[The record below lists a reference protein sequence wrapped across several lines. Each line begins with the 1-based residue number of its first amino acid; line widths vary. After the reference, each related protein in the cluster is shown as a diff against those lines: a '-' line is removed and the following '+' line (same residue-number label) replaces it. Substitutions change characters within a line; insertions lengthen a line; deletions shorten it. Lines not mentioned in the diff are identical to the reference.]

1 MEITTGIPNDVNDKN
16 PEEKKSKFLV
26 SFRSTS
32 QILKLKHVIAS
43 VKVEIRQTI
52 VRFIDRKHVKKAL
65 IDRKGLLNIN
75 QPSLGLSSSDY
86 IFMNENLTPVN
97 NKVAFHCRK
106 LKRNG
111 SIDKTYL
118 KDVVIHIASGK

>member
-1 MEITTGIPNDVNDKN
+1 MEITTEIPNDVNDKN
-16 PEEKKSKFLV
+16 LEEKKSKFLV

-97 NKVAFHCRK
+97 NKVGFHCRK

>member
-1 MEITTGIPNDVNDKN
+1 MEITTGIPNDVNNKN

-111 SIDKTYL
+111 
-118 KDVVIHIASGK
+118 

>member
-1 MEITTGIPNDVNDKN
+1 MEITTGIPNDINDKN

-32 QILKLKHVIAS
+32 QILKLKHVIAL

-97 NKVAFHCRK
+97 NKVACHCRK

>member
-1 MEITTGIPNDVNDKN
+1 MEITTEIPNDVNDKN
-16 PEEKKSKFLV
+16 LEEKKSKFLV

-32 QILKLKHVIAS
+32 QILKLKHGIAS

-52 VRFIDRKHVKKAL
+52 VRFIDRKHFKKAL

-75 QPSLGLSSSDY
+75 QPSLGLPSSDY

>member
-1 MEITTGIPNDVNDKN
+1 MEITTGTPNDVSDKN
-16 PEEKKSKFLV
+16 PEEKKSKFLL

-32 QILKLKHVIAS
+32 QVLKLKHVIAL

-52 VRFIDRKHVKKAL
+52 VRFIDRKHFKKAL

-111 SIDKTYL
+111 QIDKTYS
-118 KDVVIHIASGK
+118 KDVVIHIASSK